1 MEHVFRVPYGLHQGY
16 GVTQPLNHPSLWGPC
31 KQQDWS
37 NVCPPVFL
45 ARPVPMVPANASESC
60 MYPYKRAQ
68 LQAILTQINP
78 NLSLR
83 LCKANT
89 KEVGVQVNLRVDRWV
104 QCSLG
109 PQTLHSSFF
118 SDRSS
123 LRKPA
128 EIYQRALIQLPKDEE
143 DRGSQE
149 LKGPAEA
156 SQLLPPTSRP
166 DGNKQES
173 LPQLKEVGEEDTPR
187 SGDRKSKLVCGNT
200 DTTPVSL
207 HFQFLEPKYGY
218 FHCTDCNTRWES
230 AYVWCISG
238 TNKVYF
244 KQLCCKCQRK
254 FNPYRVEAIQCQ
266 TCSKSCCACPQKK
279 RHIDIRRPHRQ
290 ELCGR
295 CKDKKF
301 SCSNVYSFKYIL

>member
-1 MEHVFRVPYGLHQGY
+1 MEHVVQVPYGLHQGY

-37 NVCPPVFL
+37 NMHPPVFL

-68 LQAILTQINP
+68 LQAILTQMNP

-89 KEVGVQVNLRVDRWV
+89 KEVGVQVNLRVDRSV

-109 PQTLHSSFF
+109 PQTLHSSFL

-123 LRKPA
+123 LRNPT
-128 EIYQRALIQLPKDEE
+128 EIYQRALVQLPKDEE

-173 LPQLKEVGEEDTPR
+173 FPQLKEVGEEDTPR
-187 SGDRKSKLVCGNT
+187 PGDRRSKLVCGNT
-200 DTTPVSL
+200 DTVHLGSSAFSCMVASPSSSPHQHRPSSL
-207 HFQFLEPKYGY
+207 HLQ
-218 FHCTDCNTRWES
+218 S
-230 AYVWCISG
+230 
-238 TNKVYF
+238 
-244 KQLCCKCQRK
+244 
-254 FNPYRVEAIQCQ
+254 
-266 TCSKSCCACPQKK
+266 SKS
-279 RHIDIRRPHRQ
+279 
-290 ELCGR
+290 
-295 CKDKKF
+295 
-301 SCSNVYSFKYIL
+301 VSFLPFLW

>member
-1 MEHVFRVPYGLHQGY
+1 MERFVQVPYSFQQGY
-16 GVTQPLNHPSLWGPC
+16 GSTLPLSHPGLWSHC
-31 KQQDWS
+31 KQQDWRQ
-37 NVCPPVFL
+37 NVGPPVFL
-45 ARPVPMVPANASESC
+45 ARPGPTVPANASESC

-68 LQAILTQINP
+68 LQAILTQMNP

-89 KEVGVQVNLRVDRWV
+89 KDVAVQVSLRVDKSV

-109 PQTLHSSFF
+109 PQTLYSS
-118 SDRSS
+118 SLWDRTS

-128 EIYQRALIQLPKDEE
+128 EAYWRRALIRLPKDEE
-143 DRGSQE
+143 HRESQE
-149 LKGPAEA
+149 LTGCAEA
-156 SQLLPPTSRP
+156 SPHTSKP
-166 DGNKQES
+166 DGDKQES
-173 LPQLKEVGEEDTPR
+173 LLQLKEVEEEDTPSPR
-187 SGDRKSKLVCGNT
+187 DRKSKL
-200 DTTPVSL
+200 
-207 HFQFLEPKYGY
+207 FLEPKYGY
-218 FHCTDCNTRWES
+218 FHCKDCKTRWES

-244 KQLCCKCQRK
+244 KQLCCKCQKK

-266 TCSKSCCACPQKK
+266 TCSKSCCSCPQKK

-295 CKDKKF
+295 CKDKRF
-301 SCSNVYSFKYIL
+301 SCSNVYIL

>member
-16 GVTQPLNHPSLWGPC
+16 GVTQPLNYPSLWG
-31 KQQDWS
+31 D
-37 NVCPPVFL
+37 VCPPVFL
-45 ARPVPMVPANASESC
+45 ARPVPMVPANACESC

-68 LQAILTQINP
+68 LQAILSQRNP

-89 KEVGVQVNLRVDRWV
+89 KEVGVQVNLRVDRSV

-109 PQTLHSSFF
+109 PQTLHSSFL
-118 SDRSS
+118 SGRSS
-123 LRKPA
+123 LRKPV

-143 DRGSQE
+143 DRGSRE

-156 SQLLPPTSRP
+156 SQLPPPTSRP

-173 LPQLKEVGEEDTPR
+173 FPQLKEVGEEDTPM
-187 SGDRKSKLVCGNT
+187 SGDRKSKL
-200 DTTPVSL
+200 
-207 HFQFLEPKYGY
+207 FLEPKYGY

-238 TNKVYF
+238 TN
-244 KQLCCKCQRK
+244 
-254 FNPYRVEAIQCQ
+254 
-266 TCSKSCCACPQKK
+266 KK

-301 SCSNVYSFKYIL
+301 SCSNVYSFRYIL